1 MELKTLCAAVV
12 LGLSPAAWAGVT
24 VQPTDGDNQQD
35 AASAQPPAGSQAAN
49 ESLEWKF
56 VNGRPAGQNPD
67 AADQAATLEEGGTDQ
82 SVVSEGPAESDQIA
96 ETGEQGDGDQA
107 AMPNDQ
113 DGEDQ
118 AARPDDDGRSEELA
132 SLGDESKGDPAAAAA
147 DDESGSDQSAHSEEQ
162 AGDDPSANSD
172 NAPTDL
178 RDKVVV
184 IIPKGWKGSVPDLIA
199 ALEASPDAEDIVVVQ
214 QDEPQ
219 AANEPGDDYLASKM
233 KPAVNQQ

>member
-1 MELKTLCAAVV
+1 MELKILCAAVV
-12 LGLSPAAWAGVT
+12 LGLSSAAWAGVT
-24 VQPTDGDNQQD
+24 VQPTDEDNQQG
-35 AASAQPPAGSQAAN
+35 AASAQQPAGSQAAN

-56 VNGRPAGQNPD
+56 VNGRPVGQNPD
-67 AADQAATLEEGGTDQ
+67 AADQAATSEEGGTDQ
-82 SVVSEGPAESDQIA
+82 SAVSEGPAESDQVA
-96 ETGEQGDGDQA
+96 ETGEQGDSDQA
-107 AMPNDQ
+107 AMPSDQ
-113 DGEDQ
+113 SGDDQ

-132 SLGDESKGDPAAAAA
+132 SLGDESKGDPAAA
-147 DDESGSDQSAHSEEQ
+147 DDESDSDQSANSEEQ

-219 AANEPGDDYLASKM
+219 AGNEPGDDYVASKM

>member
-1 MELKTLCAAVV
+1 MELKILCAAVV
-12 LGLSPAAWAGVT
+12 LGLSSAAWAGVT
-24 VQPTDGDNQQD
+24 VQPTDEDNQQG
-35 AASAQPPAGSQAAN
+35 AVPAQQPAGSQAAN

-67 AADQAATLEEGGTDQ
+67 AADQAATSEEGGTDQ
-82 SVVSEGPAESDQIA
+82 SAVSEGPAESDQAAIPSY
-96 ETGEQGDGDQA
+96 ESGD
-107 AMPNDQ
+107 
-113 DGEDQ
+113 DQ

-132 SLGDESKGDPAAAAA
+132 SLGDESKGDPAAA
-147 DDESGSDQSAHSEEQ
+147 DDESGSDQWANSEEQ

-219 AANEPGDDYLASKM
+219 AGNEPGDDYVASKM